1 MNEYSLKI
9 LAYII
14 KGFFLSINKS
24 YLMFIRDIEKFI
36 EVNIHGIVRNPKKI
50 NTSFDQTEKKK
61 KCIVTETEKFTI
73 QNLSLFSENTFFE
86 KFLENSNMT
95 EQIQKTLKRINKTF
109 SSLDFENLST
119 EKKKEYLQKHFIKPL
134 TESIPITT
142 DFFLMSNGEEVSQ
155 GENGGKFSDFIQFDI
170 NPLMNDEMFKSNKK
184 LSSDNIIEF
193 SQEGGI
199 QPLSMGMD
207 STDKI
212 KLIEADVQKIK
223 STLYRKDNVIEI
235 DLVEYLAQIDNTSN
249 EDDSEEIYVKNV
261 RELMKQSS
269 LQKFMNSINK
279 IDNYENEKYN
289 EYFTLFTQDK
299 INEDPAFQLRNNAN
313 NLLSQHNSVLSNMN
327 DLNDINRDME
337 IEQISS
343 IKNGTSFGSLS
354 MSIKSQHALLNERL
368 EIQNALN
375 QILSKLRNYQEV
387 TINHLTRKVTSQLSS
402 LNGKDNKETASS
414 IFYNMLIVCQN
425 NQYQFRQSE
434 PFGNFYIAK

>member
-1 MNEYSLKI
+1 
-9 LAYII
+9 
-14 KGFFLSINKS
+14 
-24 YLMFIRDIEKFI
+24 MFIRDIEKFI
-36 EVNIHGIVRNPKKI
+36 EVNIHGIIRNQKKV
-50 NTSFDQTEKKK
+50 NNSFEQTEKKK
-61 KCIVTETEKFTI
+61 KNIVAETEKFTI

-109 SSLDFENLST
+109 SSIDFENLST

-134 TESIPITT
+134 TESIPMTS
-142 DFFLMSNGEEVSQ
+142 DFFLMGEEVSQ
-155 GENGGKFSDFIQFDI
+155 GENGGRFSDFIQFDI
-170 NPLMNDEMFKSNKK
+170 NPLFNDEMFKSNNTK
-184 LSSDNIIEF
+184 LSNDNINEL

-199 QPLSMGMD
+199 QPLSMGME
-207 STDKI
+207 STNKI
-212 KLIEADVQKIK
+212 KLIDADVQKIK
-223 STLYRKDNVIEI
+223 NTLYRKDNVIEI

-261 RELMKQSS
+261 REIMKQSS
-269 LQKFMNSINK
+269 LQKFMNSIHK

-289 EYFTLFTQDK
+289 DYFILFTQDK

-313 NLLSQHNSVLSNMN
+313 NLLSQHNSVLSSIH
-327 DLNDINRDME
+327 DINDINRD
-337 IEQISS
+337 IELEQLSS
-343 IKNGTSFGSLS
+343 IKKGISVGSLS
-354 MSIKSQHALLNERL
+354 MSIKSQQALLNERL

-402 LNGKDNKETASS
+402 LNGKDNKETASC

-425 NQYQFRQSE
+425 NQYQLRQSE